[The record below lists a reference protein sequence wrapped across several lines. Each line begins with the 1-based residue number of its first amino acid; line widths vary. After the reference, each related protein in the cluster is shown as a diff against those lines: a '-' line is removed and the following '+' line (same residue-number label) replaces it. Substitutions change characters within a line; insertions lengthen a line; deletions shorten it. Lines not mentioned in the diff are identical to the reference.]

1 MRPTRFGGGCGGRA
15 TYAGWGEFGGGLC
28 DLRWL
33 GVDVVVDYATYA
45 GWGWMRWWTMQP
57 TLVGVDVVNYAAY
70 AGRGWMLGWIM
81 RPTLVGGGCGGGLCD
96 LR

>member
-33 GVDVVVDYATYA
+33 EVEVVEYNATY
-45 GWGWMRWWTMQP
+45 G
-57 TLVGVDVVNYAAY
+57 
-70 AGRGWMLGWIM
+70 GRSDY
-81 RPTLVGGGCGGGLCD
+81 GGGEMLPILVVATAVPLEFY